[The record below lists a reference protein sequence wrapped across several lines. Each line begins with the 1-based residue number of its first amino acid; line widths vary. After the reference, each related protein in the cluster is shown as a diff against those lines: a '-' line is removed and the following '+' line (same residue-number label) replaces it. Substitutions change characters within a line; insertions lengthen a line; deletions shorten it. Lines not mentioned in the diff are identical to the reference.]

1 MLFPTAAV
9 RGPIPLLR
17 RRPANIMRLMAA
29 VRRRGIAWVLLASLG
44 WSSCVE
50 VDPKTGETIPR
61 GNQKFFYSHVT
72 EQAKKLEKGMTKLD
86 VMLLLGSAAEQSESG
101 DTWVY
106 LPERPAVLVPATALK
121 LEFNPDG
128 LAEWGYYPIVLGLR
142 L

>member
-1 MLFPTAAV
+1 MLHAHKGEYEPKAASRAPRTTSSQSRVCGCPSSRHAPPDRGVMLFPTAAG

-17 RRPANIMRLMAA
+17 RRPANIMRRIAA

-72 EQAKKLEKGMTKLD
+72 EQAKKLEKGMTKREF
-86 VMLLLGSAAEQSESG
+86 M
-101 DTWVY
+101 
-106 LPERPAVLVPATALK
+106 RLVGARA
-121 LEFNPDG
+121 
-128 LAEWGYYPIVLGLR
+128 R
-142 L
+142 

>member
-1 MLFPTAAV
+1 M
-9 RGPIPLLR
+9 
-17 RRPANIMRLMAA
+17 
-29 VRRRGIAWVLLASLG
+29 LLASLG

-72 EQAKKLEKGMTKLD
+72 EQAKKLEKGMPKLK
-86 VMLLLGSAAEQSESG
+86 VMNLLGSAAEQSASG

-106 LPERPAVLVPATALK
+106 LPERPAVIVPATALK
-121 LEFNPDG
+121 LEFGPDG
-128 LAEWGYYPIVLGLR
+128 SLSEWGYYPIVLGVR